1 MTRCSVVIPALNH
14 AALTDQC
21 LDAIFASPP
30 ETVSLEVIVVDDGS
44 TDSTADVVAARGDDV
59 RRIHHERSTGF
70 ATACN
75 DGAAAAGGEWLLF
88 LNNDTIPQPGWLDA
102 LVKYS
107 SANERV
113 GLVGAKLL
121 YPDDTIQHAGIVI
134 SQTLAPRHLYS
145 GFPADHPAVNKSRQF
160 QIVTAACALMRTDTF
175 RRLGG
180 FDPAFVNGY
189 EDIDLCLRLRC
200 DGLGVHYC
208 HESVLYH
215 LESATRDPHSS
226 PGNFA
231 LFLDRWRDVVYPDDL
246 AYYAEDGL
254 LQVTYGEQFPILLNV
269 SPRLAVLDRT
279 RVTAAE
285 RVLAER
291 SRQVYEARKENAR
304 LRVELLEAQRPEI
317 TRRANR
323 PATRAR

>member
-1 MTRCSVVIPALNH
+1 MTRCSVVVPAFNH

-21 LDAIFASPP
+21 LDAIFASRPK
-30 ETVSLEVIVVDDGS
+30 TVSLDVIVVDDGS
-44 TDSTADVVAARGDDV
+44 TDSTADVIEARGDFV
-59 RRIHHERSTGF
+59 RGIHHERSTGF

-75 DGAAAAGGEWLLF
+75 DGAAAADGDWLVF

-102 LVKYS
+102 LVKYAA
-107 SANERV
+107 ANERA

-134 SQTLAPRHLYS
+134 SQTLAPRHVYS
-145 GFPADHPAVNKSRQF
+145 GFPAGHPAVNKSREF
-160 QIVTAACALMRTDTF
+160 QVVTAACALVRTETF
-175 RRLGG
+175 RRFGG
-180 FDPAFVNGY
+180 FDPAFLNGY
-189 EDIDLCLRLRC
+189 EDIDLCLRLRRS
-200 DGLGVHYC
+200 GLGIHYC
-208 HESVLYH
+208 HDSVLYH

-226 PGNFA
+226 PNNFA

-254 LQVTYGEQFPILLNV
+254 LQVTYAEQFPILLNV
-269 SPRLAVLDRT
+269 SPWLAVLDRT

-304 LRVELLEAQRPEI
+304 LRMELLETQAQQSSALRS
-317 TRRANR
+317 NL
-323 PATRAR
+323 ARG